1 MLFIDGN
8 CVGRN
13 HWFFFRVSM
22 YASEELGGVR
32 EQAWRS
38 FFVWCIQ
45 KAAGSESRQQA
56 PEAMKIHAS
65 CAGGS
70 AAFSAAA
77 PLL

>member
-8 CVGRN
+8 CVGCN
-13 HWFFFRVSM
+13 HCFFRVSM
-22 YASEELGGVR
+22 YASKELGSVR
-32 EQAWRS
+32 EEAWRS

-45 KAAGSESRQQA
+45 KAAGSEARQQA
-56 PEAMKIHAS
+56 PEAMKIHA